1 MKKFILLPF
10 FLLLLAACSADDSA
24 FETNE
29 AAAVVTVSYDKP
41 SDIDA
46 RQGITSC
53 FSTFTAYP
61 SVDVS
66 GGINNPVLRFNA
78 VVPANI
84 PFFSMYKLKVEV
96 QPLADCENMSSNQ
109 GNIIVYTSSSYYINI
124 STIRPYVAVVPSQ
137 LPSGC
142 YKWRMVIES
151 INARSTCMSVTS
163 WYDSPLF

>member
-1 MKKFILLPF
+1 MKKFILLPL
-10 FLLLLAACSADDSA
+10 FLLLLAACSTDDSA

-29 AAAVVTVSYDKP
+29 ATAGVTVNYNKP

-46 RQGITSC
+46 RQAITSC

-66 GGINNPVLRFNA
+66 GGINNPILRFNA

-84 PFFSMYKLKVEV
+84 PAYSMYKMKVEV
-96 QPLADCENMSSNQ
+96 QPIADCEDLNSNQ
-109 GNIIVYTSSSYYINI
+109 GDIITYTSSSYYMNI
-124 STIRPYVAVVPSQ
+124 STTRPYVAVVPSQ

-151 INARSTCMSVTS
+151 INARSTCMSATS